1 MNHKGLSSDKL
12 RAAQWPDGTI
22 YLSMVALEKVTCDF
36 PGVRAL
42 DQVSLE
48 FLPGHVHALAG
59 ENGAGKSTVLR
70 ILSGLTRPTRG
81 RVRVGSGSY
90 SYLKHAHELGI
101 RVVPQEPVLVPD
113 LSIAENILL
122 GHLPRGRSGAV
133 NWGKV
138 MRCAHELLR
147 RVGLDTLN
155 PEEPASCLSGSQMQM
170 VQVARALSDGGETLL
185 FDEPSSS
192 LSSPE
197 FAKLA
202 AVIGVLRDQ
211 GKVVIYV
218 SHRMAEVFSICD
230 RVSVL
235 RDGKLMGTLETSAT
249 SPEEVIRLMIGR
261 NLDGAAERSRTCI
274 GDDIALRIDLSGGVE
289 LRLRR
294 GEIVG
299 LGGLIGAGRTELLE
313 KVFRKHS
320 EKEPSVALVPED
332 RQHAGLALDLS
343 VADNLALTNLG
354 MLSRFGILN
363 MRRKQSFAEKWIGK
377 LGIRCRSARQSARNL
392 SGGNQQKIVL
402 GKWLAREPRVLLLD
416 EPTRGIDI
424 AARSEIHGILREL
437 ADRGTAILMASSDM
451 PELLALSD
459 RILVMRSGRITAE
472 LGPREMSEE
481 AILNAAAPAYAG

>member
-1 MNHKGLSSDKL
+1 
-12 RAAQWPDGTI
+12 
-22 YLSMVALEKVTCDF
+22 
-36 PGVRAL
+36 
-42 DQVSLE
+42 
-48 FLPGHVHALAG
+48 
-59 ENGAGKSTVLR
+59 
-70 ILSGLTRPTRG
+70 
-81 RVRVGSGSY
+81 
-90 SYLKHAHELGI
+90 
-101 RVVPQEPVLVPD
+101 
-113 LSIAENILL
+113 
-122 GHLPRGRSGAV
+122 
-133 NWGKV
+133 
-138 MRCAHELLR
+138 
-147 RVGLDTLN
+147 
-155 PEEPASCLSGSQMQM
+155 M
-170 VQVARALSDGGETLL
+170 VQVARALSDGGETFL

-197 FAKLA
+197 FATLA

-218 SHRMAEVFSICD
+218 SHRMAEVFSICNC
-230 RVSVL
+230 VSVL

-261 NLDGAAERSRTCI
+261 NLDGATERSRTCI
-274 GDDIALRIDLSGGVE
+274 GDDIALQIDLPGGIE
-289 LRLRR
+289 LRLQR

-313 KVFRKHS
+313 NVFRKHS
-320 EKEPSVALVPED
+320 EKDPSIALVPED

-354 MLSRFGILN
+354 MLSRFGVLN

-437 ADRGTAILMASSDM
+437 ADRGAAILMASSDM